1 MSSSERP
8 GLNPGSI
15 NIRSISVSHVLSRSF
30 YRREMSFRENLAH
43 FAEMMT
49 IRGMNGI
56 NNERL
61 LQLNANPTEEKISA
75 MLESL

>member
-1 MSSSERP
+1 
-8 GLNPGSI
+8 
-15 NIRSISVSHVLSRSF
+15 
-30 YRREMSFRENLAH
+30 MSFRENLAR
-43 FAEMMT
+43 FAEMMM

-75 MLESL
+75 M